1 MKTPALIVVVMA
13 VALVVSAANSQ
24 EAGKNPAD
32 ASAKIK
38 ELQIERIGILRDLAE
53 FSTPLLKR
61 GTYTFDEACEAK
73 SLLLNA
79 EIEVAEIDAAR
90 IKLYEEFVESMNLY
104 EEIARA
110 RKEGARGTEADV
122 IKVKARRLEAQIAM
136 ERVRAKAAK

>member
-1 MKTPALIVVVMA
+1 MKTPALIVVVIA
-13 VALVVSAANSQ
+13 TVLAVSAARSQ

-38 ELQIERIGILRDLAE
+38 ELQKERVGVLRDLAE
-53 FSTPLLKR
+53 VSTPLLQR
-61 GTYTFDEACEAK
+61 GTYTLDEACEAK

-79 EIEVAEIDAAR
+79 EIEIAETDAAR

-104 EEIARA
+104 EEIART
-110 RKEGARGTEADV
+110 RKAAARGTEADV

-136 ERVRAKAAK
+136 ERVRGKSAK